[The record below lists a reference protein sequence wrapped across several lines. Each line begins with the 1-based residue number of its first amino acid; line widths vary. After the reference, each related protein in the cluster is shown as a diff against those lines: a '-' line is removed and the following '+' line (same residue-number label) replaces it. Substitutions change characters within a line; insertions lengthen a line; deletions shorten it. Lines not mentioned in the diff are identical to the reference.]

1 MITVIDYGM
10 GNLHSVKN
18 ALDFLGI
25 PNKVIGLAK
34 EIESADALILPG
46 VGAFPDAMSTLD
58 ESRISQIIREKC
70 AAGTPLLGICL
81 GMQLLVDSS
90 TEVRPTKGLGLIR
103 GKCEKMQ
110 PAGLKIPHM
119 GWNDLTVDKKGCP
132 ILSLTKTGDYV
143 YFVHSYKVILDNPEN
158 NLAAHTVYGDTVSAV
173 ITDNKNVFGTQFH
186 PEKSE
191 KVGLDILKAFWNFCQ
206 NS

>member
-103 GKCEKMQ
+103 GKCEKM
-110 PAGLKIPHM
+110 

-191 KVGLDILKAFWNFCQ
+191 KVGLDILKAFWTFCK